1 MLMPIVVFLYFKFF
15 NEQNIKPYLLVKN
28 NVAIE
33 HSVSKYNIERSINR
47 NIIMKRINGLF
58 EKICTK
64 DNIEYADDKAS
75 NDKKLRK
82 DIIKHNEHRKEENEK
97 LLNDLINL
105 NYCTSTYTTFK
116 IYEPKERLIF
126 KLPYYPDRI
135 IHHAIMNI
143 MESIW
148 VNIFISHTYSCVKER
163 GITKLNRDLKKCLEN
178 NIENTKYC
186 LKLDIKKFYPSINH
200 EILFEI
206 IKRKIKDNKLLIL
219 LKDIIES
226 SDGVPIGNYLSQFFA
241 NLYLTYFD
249 HWIKEE
255 VKCKFY
261 FRYADDI
268 VILGKTKEELRKILI
283 LIKMYLHQVLK
294 LKLKEN
300 YQIFEVD
307 KRGIDFI
314 GYKFYHNYILLRK
327 SIKKNIMKLVYS
339 YVNETIDKKYFEI
352 HFRSY
357 FGWCKYCNSKNL
369 LYKIQKLTGIK
380 YTNWVA
386 PYIKISN
393 LCNKIINVID
403 IDVHNKYFKINFVYN
418 GNSYYTISTN
428 KILYKIIIN
437 RTLPTTIKIWKSNN
451 YLRQMNSL

>member
-1 MLMPIVVFLYFKFF
+1 
-15 NEQNIKPYLLVKN
+15 
-28 NVAIE
+28 
-33 HSVSKYNIERSINR
+33 
-47 NIIMKRINGLF
+47 MKRINNLF

-75 NDKKLRK
+75 NNKRLRK
-82 DIIKHNEHRKEENEK
+82 DIIKHNEHRKEDNKK
-97 LLNDLINL
+97 LLNDLITL
-105 NYCTSTYTTFK
+105 NYHTSVYTTFK

-135 IHHAIMNI
+135 THHAIMNV
-143 MESIW
+143 MEPIW
-148 VNIFISHTYSCVKER
+148 VNTFISHTYSCIKER
-163 GITKLNRDLKKCLEN
+163 GITKLNRDLKECLEN
-178 NIENTKYC
+178 NIETTKYC

-206 IKRKIKDNKLLIL
+206 IKRKVKDKKLLIL
-219 LKDIIES
+219 LKGIIES

-249 HWIKEE
+249 HWLKEE

-283 LIKMYLHQVLK
+283 LIKIYLHQVLK
-294 LKLKEN
+294 LELKGN
-300 YQIFEVD
+300 YQIFDVE
-307 KRGIDFI
+307 KRGIDFV
-314 GYKFYHNYILLRK
+314 GYKFYHTHILLRK
-327 SIKKNIMKLVYS
+327 SIKKNMMKLVYS
-339 YVNETIDKKYFEI
+339 YANRNIDKKYFEI

-386 PYIKISN
+386 SYIKISN
-393 LCNKIINVID
+393 L
-403 IDVHNKYFKINFVYN
+403 
-418 GNSYYTISTN
+418 
-428 KILYKIIIN
+428 
-437 RTLPTTIKIWKSNN
+437 
-451 YLRQMNSL
+451 

>member
-1 MLMPIVVFLYFKFF
+1 
-15 NEQNIKPYLLVKN
+15 
-28 NVAIE
+28 
-33 HSVSKYNIERSINR
+33 
-47 NIIMKRINGLF
+47 MKRINGLF

-82 DIIKHNEHRKEENEK
+82 DIIKHNERRKEENEK

-105 NYCTSTYTTFK
+105 NYHTSTYTTFK

-135 IHHAIMNI
+135 THHAIMNI
-143 MESIW
+143 MEPIW

-206 IKRKIKDNKLLIL
+206 IKRKVKDNKLLIL

-226 SDGVPIGNYLSQFFA
+226 SNGVPIGNYLSQFFA

-268 VILGKTKEELRKILI
+268 VILGKTKEELRKVLI

-294 LKLKEN
+294 LELKEN

-314 GYKFYHNYILLRK
+314 GYKFYHNHILLRK

-339 YVNETIDKKYFEI
+339 YVNNVIDKKYFEI

-393 LCNKIINVID
+393 LYNKIINVID
-403 IDVHNKYFKINFVYN
+403 IDVHNKYFKINFVYD
-418 GNSYYTISTN
+418 GHSYYTISTN
-428 KILYKIIIN
+428 KTLYKTIIN

>member
-1 MLMPIVVFLYFKFF
+1 
-15 NEQNIKPYLLVKN
+15 
-28 NVAIE
+28 
-33 HSVSKYNIERSINR
+33 
-47 NIIMKRINGLF
+47 MKRINGLF

-105 NYCTSTYTTFK
+105 NYHTSTYTTFK

-135 IHHAIMNI
+135 THHAIMNV
-143 MESIW
+143 MEPIW

-163 GITKLNRDLKKCLEN
+163 GITKLNRNLKKCLEN

-249 HWIKEE
+249 H
-255 VKCKFY
+255 
-261 FRYADDI
+261 
-268 VILGKTKEELRKILI
+268 
-283 LIKMYLHQVLK
+283 
-294 LKLKEN
+294 
-300 YQIFEVD
+300 
-307 KRGIDFI
+307 
-314 GYKFYHNYILLRK
+314 
-327 SIKKNIMKLVYS
+327 
-339 YVNETIDKKYFEI
+339 
-352 HFRSY
+352 
-357 FGWCKYCNSKNL
+357 
-369 LYKIQKLTGIK
+369 
-380 YTNWVA
+380 
-386 PYIKISN
+386 
-393 LCNKIINVID
+393 
-403 IDVHNKYFKINFVYN
+403 
-418 GNSYYTISTN
+418 
-428 KILYKIIIN
+428 
-437 RTLPTTIKIWKSNN
+437 
-451 YLRQMNSL
+451 

>member
-1 MLMPIVVFLYFKFF
+1 
-15 NEQNIKPYLLVKN
+15 
-28 NVAIE
+28 
-33 HSVSKYNIERSINR
+33 
-47 NIIMKRINGLF
+47 MKRINGLF

-105 NYCTSTYTTFK
+105 NYHTSTYTTFK

-126 KLPYYPDRI
+126 KLPYYPDKI
-135 IHHAIMNI
+135 THHAIMNI
-143 MESIW
+143 MEPIW
-148 VNIFISHTYSCVKER
+148 INIFISHTYSCVKER

-206 IKRKIKDNKLLIL
+206 IKRKVKDNKLLIL

-226 SDGVPIGNYLSQFFA
+226 SNGVPIGNYLSQFFA

-249 HWIKEE
+249 HWLKEE

-268 VILGKTKEELRKILI
+268 VILGKTKEELRKVLI

-294 LKLKEN
+294 LELKEN

-314 GYKFYHNYILLRK
+314 GYKFYHNHILLRK

-339 YVNETIDKKYFEI
+339 YVNNVIDKKYFEI

-403 IDVHNKYFKINFVYN
+403 IDIHNKYFKINFVYK

-451 YLRQMNSL
+451 YLRQMSSL

>member
-1 MLMPIVVFLYFKFF
+1 
-15 NEQNIKPYLLVKN
+15 
-28 NVAIE
+28 
-33 HSVSKYNIERSINR
+33 
-47 NIIMKRINGLF
+47 
-58 EKICTK
+58 
-64 DNIEYADDKAS
+64 
-75 NDKKLRK
+75 
-82 DIIKHNEHRKEENEK
+82 
-97 LLNDLINL
+97 
-105 NYCTSTYTTFK
+105 
-116 IYEPKERLIF
+116 
-126 KLPYYPDRI
+126 
-135 IHHAIMNI
+135 MNI
-143 MESIW
+143 MEPIW
-148 VNIFISHTYSCVKER
+148 VNTFISHTYSCVKER

-226 SDGVPIGNYLSQFFA
+226 SDGVPIGNYLSQLFA

-249 HWIKEE
+249 HWLKEE
-255 VKCKFY
+255 VECKFY

-268 VILGKTKEELRKILI
+268 VILGKTKEELRKVLI
-283 LIKMYLHQVLK
+283 LIKIYLHQVLK
-294 LKLKEN
+294 LELKEN

-314 GYKFYHNYILLRK
+314 GYKFYHNHILLRK

-339 YVNETIDKKYFEI
+339 YTNGTIDKKYFEI

-393 LCNKIINVID
+393 LYDKIINVID
-403 IDVHNKYFKINFVYN
+403 IDVHNKYFKINFIYK
-418 GNSYYTISTN
+418 GHSYYTISTN
-428 KILYKIIIN
+428 KILYKTIIN
-437 RTLPTTIKIWKSNN
+437 KILPTTIKIWKSNN
-451 YLRQMNSL
+451 YLRQMNNL

>member
-1 MLMPIVVFLYFKFF
+1 
-15 NEQNIKPYLLVKN
+15 
-28 NVAIE
+28 
-33 HSVSKYNIERSINR
+33 
-47 NIIMKRINGLF
+47 MKRINGLF

-105 NYCTSTYTTFK
+105 NYHTSTYTTFK

-135 IHHAIMNI
+135 THHAIMNI
-143 MESIW
+143 MEPIW
-148 VNIFISHTYSCVKER
+148 VNIFISNTYSCVKER

-206 IKRKIKDNKLLIL
+206 IKRKVKDNKLLIL

-249 HWIKEE
+249 HWLKEE

-268 VILGKTKEELRKILI
+268 VILGKTKEELRKVLI

-294 LKLKEN
+294 LELKEN

-314 GYKFYHNYILLRK
+314 GYKFYHNHILLRK

-339 YVNETIDKKYFEI
+339 YVNGTIDKKYFEI

-393 LCNKIINVID
+393 LYDKVINVID
-403 IDVHNKYFKINFVYN
+403 IDVHNKYFKINFIYK
-418 GNSYYTISTN
+418 GRSYYTVSTN
-428 KILYKIIIN
+428 KILYKTIVNKI
-437 RTLPTTIKIWKSNN
+437 LPTTIKIWKSNN